1 MGQSLPCSFWGKK
14 GARVR
19 ADLRGAAAGGS
30 RQALHSLGRRAHAH
44 PVQISLQQTLGSL
57 PTSSQHPNRNTC
69 LHPTQHSFP
78 AGSLQISPLPERHTL
93 TRTHTHTHRSSQLQ
107 FLYLLSFSP
116 SFFKF
121 YFDSIRSSLWHMRSS
136 SLTRGGTQ
144 GPLHW
149 DHEISATGPPP
160 QGSPHFLSQ
169 TSSLGS

>member
-1 MGQSLPCSFWGKK
+1 M
-14 GARVR
+14 R

-136 SLTRGGTQ
+136 SLIRGGTQ